1 MADSTTRERS
11 KSKLILGIAIA
22 GVILA
27 VLAIFVLRPKQ
38 QPDDSMPL
46 PPPRPSV
53 ANFSDSLPS
62 LQEFDLFLFDA
73 DSFELVRVDAELRL
87 SQEPVERL
95 KQIVNALVNE
105 SADSLRNAIPT
116 GTLLHQVYLD
126 DQSTAYLDFSHHLS
140 DSHIG
145 GTTAELLTVSVIL
158 QTIQTNFPEK
168 ITKVQILIEGQ
179 EVDTI
184 AGHIDISQP
193 LSLEEQEN
201 QEMGK

>member
-22 GVILA
+22 GVIIA

-38 QPDDSMPL
+38 PSGNSMPL

-116 GTLLHQVYLD
+116 STLLHQVYLD

-201 QEMGK
+201 

>member
-1 MADSTTRERS
+1 MADNTTRERS

-22 GVILA
+22 SVILA

-38 QPDDSMPL
+38 QPDSMAL
-46 PPPRPSV
+46 PVLRPSV

-62 LQEFDLFLFDA
+62 LQQFDLFLFDA

-87 SQEPVERL
+87 SQEPIERL
-95 KQIVNALVNE
+95 KQIVNALVKE

-126 DQSTAYLDFSHHLS
+126 DQSTAHLDFSHHLS

-158 QTIQTNFPEK
+158 QTVQTNFPEK
-168 ITKVQILIEGQ
+168 IKKVQILIEGQ

-193 LSLEEQEN
+193 LSLEEQAN

>member
-1 MADSTTRERS
+1 MADSTMRERS

-38 QPDDSMPL
+38 QPDSMAL
-46 PPPRPSV
+46 PVLRPSV

-62 LQEFDLFLFDA
+62 LQQFDLFLFDA
-73 DSFELVRVDAELRL
+73 DSFELVRVDVELRL

-105 SADSLRNAIPT
+105 SADPLRNAIPT

-126 DQSTAYLDFSHHLS
+126 DRSTAYLDFSHHLS

>member
-1 MADSTTRERS
+1 MADSTTRARS
-11 KSKLILGIAIA
+11 KSKLILGITIA
-22 GVILA
+22 GVIIA
-27 VLAIFVLRPKQ
+27 VLAIVVLRPKQ
-38 QPDDSMPL
+38 PSGDSMPL

-168 ITKVQILIEGQ
+168 IKKVQILIEGQ